1 VRTLTT
7 IDELFALY
15 EMKGHQNYGEV
26 VSALDHALQCAALA
40 RADGADDALI
50 VAALFHDVGWLV
62 ADVAGDERFV
72 PNDDDD
78 HAELGARVLWPLL
91 GTAVA
96 QPVAQHVTAKRWRCT
111 IEPDHYQGLSR
122 VSQATFKTQGGP
134 LSPEEVERFASH
146 PGFEAARALRSWDDA
161 GKTQGLDA
169 GTLRDYEELVRRL
182 AAEHGS
188 VSGQALSFPAIWLRD
203 NCPCALCRDPRS
215 QRKFFQITD
224 LPEGLSVADVEVTDD
239 KAVVTFLPD
248 GHRSVFSREWLASQ
262 ASSRVGDGRN
272 EQDKWIWS
280 AGDFAATSR
289 HADWSSYCS
298 DDAVRLD
305 VLRGIERF
313 GFAVLHGTPTEERTV
328 LTVARTF
335 GFVRETNY
343 GELFDVRVEVNA
355 SNLAFT
361 GVAIS
366 PHTDNPYRDPVPTMQ
381 LLHCLS
387 NDVDGGESGLVDG
400 FRVAAMLRDEQPH
413 FFDVLTST
421 PVMFAW
427 GDAYSALCAERPMIE
442 LDPLGRIRG
451 IRFNNRSMQALQL
464 DGGRIIEYYDAY
476 RYFARIAE
484 RPELMLTFR
493 LEAGDC
499 LVFDN
504 TRLLHARTAFQDSCR
519 GRRHLQG
526 CYSDLDGLAS
536 TVAVLERAHA
546 AQYADT

>member
-1 VRTLTT
+1 MRTLTT

-343 GELFDVRVEVNA
+343 GELFDVRVEVDP

-427 GDAYSALCAERPMIE
+427 GDAYSALRAERPMIE

-493 LEAGDC
+493 LESGDC

>member
-15 EMKGHQNYGEV
+15 EMKGHQSYGEA

-122 VSQATFKTQGGP
+122 ASQATFKAQGGP

-146 PGFEAARALRSWDDA
+146 PGFEAALALRSWDDA

-215 QRKFFQITD
+215 QQKFFQITD

-280 AGDFAATSR
+280 AGDLAATSR

-343 GELFDVRVEVNA
+343 GELFDVRVEVDP

-427 GDAYSALCAERPMIE
+427 GDAYSALRAERPMIE

-493 LEAGDC
+493 LESGDC